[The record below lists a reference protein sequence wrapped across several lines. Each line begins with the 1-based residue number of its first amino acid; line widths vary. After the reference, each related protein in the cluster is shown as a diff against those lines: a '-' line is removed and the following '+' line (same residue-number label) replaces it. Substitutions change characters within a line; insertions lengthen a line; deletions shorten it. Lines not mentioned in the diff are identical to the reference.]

1 MKVKADRL
9 QIVPRAN
16 GQTHYDEVREVSMV
30 KSPSTGMHNLA
41 FRSGEREGSRFK
53 FLNSL
58 ELFLGGFFLLLIF
71 VMVLWQVLS
80 RYVLVLNWA
89 GAGELARYGLVALTF
104 VLVGYLFGAG
114 QHITITILDGRLRPI
129 GQAVLKAI
137 AAFLVLIISAA
148 FVWGAINL
156 LFDPFTQSR
165 TTSVVRIPM
174 TYITLIPLF
183 GFVMMVLRAAEA
195 LWVNIAVIRRGV

>member
-1 MKVKADRL
+1 
-9 QIVPRAN
+9 
-16 GQTHYDEVREVSMV
+16 MV
-30 KSPSTGMHNLA
+30 ESPATGMHNLA
-41 FRSGEREGSRFK
+41 FRRSERQGSRFK

-58 ELFLGGFFLLLIF
+58 ELVLGGFFLLLIF

-89 GAGELARYGLVALTF
+89 GAGELARYALVALTF

-114 QHITITILDGRLRPI
+114 QHITITILDGRLRPV

-137 AAFLVLIISAA
+137 AAALVLIISAA
-148 FVWGAINL
+148 FVWGAITL
-156 LFDPFTQSR
+156 MMDPFTQSR

-174 TYITLIPLF
+174 TFITLIPLF
-183 GFVMMVLRAAEA
+183 GFVMMVLRAVEA
-195 LWVNIAVIRRGV
+195 LWVNIDLIRRGA